1 MATWTGRVEKRIP
14 LELPLQIS
22 GVQSLGPADLIEK
35 TTTENVST
43 HGVRILTKRALL
55 PQERLLVTSLNVRE
69 ELIPA
74 RVVYCEPLAEG
85 VFAVGLQLEGTTD
98 RRLRASI

>member
-22 GVQSLGPADLIEK
+22 GLKSLGLADLIEK

-55 PQERLLVTSLNVRE
+55 PQERLLVTSLSARE
-69 ELIPA
+69 EPIPA
-74 RVVYCEPLAEG
+74 RVVYCEPLTEG
-85 VFAVGLQLEGTTD
+85 VFAVGLQLEKAQ
-98 RRLRASI
+98 LA

>member
-1 MATWTGRVEKRIP
+1 MATSSGRVEKRIP
-14 LELPLQIS
+14 LEIRVQIS
-22 GVQSLGPADLIEK
+22 AVQSLGPADLIEK

-55 PQERLLVTSLNVRE
+55 PQERLLVTSLSARE
-69 ELIPA
+69 EPIPA

-85 VFAVGLQLEGTTD
+85 VFAVGLQLEKAQ
-98 RRLRASI
+98 LV

>member
-14 LELPLQIS
+14 LERPLQIS
-22 GVQSLGPADLIEK
+22 GLKSLGLADLIEK

-55 PQERLLVTSLNVRE
+55 PQERLLVTSLSARE
-69 ELIPA
+69 EPIPA

-85 VFAVGLQLEGTTD
+85 VFAVGLQLEKPQLT
-98 RRLRASI
+98 

>member
-22 GVQSLGPADLIEK
+22 GLKSLGLADLIEK
-35 TTTENVST
+35 TTGTTENVST

-55 PQERLLVTSLNVRE
+55 PQERLLVTSLIVRE
-69 ELIPA
+69 EPIPA
-74 RVVYCEPLAEG
+74 RVVYCEPLAGG
-85 VFAVGLQLEGTTD
+85 VFAVGLQLQKAQ
-98 RRLRASI
+98 LA

>member
-14 LELPLQIS
+14 MELPLQIS
-22 GVQSLGPADLIEK
+22 GGQSLGPAGLIIEK

-55 PQERLLVTSLNVRE
+55 PQERLFVTSLSARE
-69 ELIPA
+69 EPIPA

-85 VFAVGLQLEGTTD
+85 VFAVGLQLEKAQ
-98 RRLRASI
+98 LA